1 MHLHVQLNELSWD
14 EQTCG
19 TSILVKTQSITS
31 IPGFCPPCPFQSA
44 PCTPLIRVTTTLT
57 SNTTDHVCLFFIHVL
72 PVNHTVC
79 VFWGYLSLL
88 TNTGFILA
96 DVWYTPC
103 CSVAQSCAT
112 LCDPMDRSTPGFP
125 VLHCLPEFAQTHVRG
140 VNDVIQ
146 PSHPL
151 LSPSLVTFNLSHHD
165 GLFQWVSS
173 LHQVAKVLK
182 LQLQHQHQFFQWIF
196 RVDFL

>member
-1 MHLHVQLNELSWD
+1 MSLSIQFSNVKYIHISAKQTSGTFLSCRSEILYPLNNFLFLLLQSWI
-14 EQTCG
+14 T
-19 TSILVKTQSITS
+19 TILLFVSMN
-31 IPGFCPPCPFQSA
+31 
-44 PCTPLIRVTTTLT
+44 LT
-57 SNTTDHVCLFFIHVL
+57 ILDMTYRW
-72 PVNHTVC
+72 NHTVC

-151 LSPSLVTFNLSHHD
+151 LSPSSPSFNLSQNQ
-165 GLFQWVSS
+165 GLLQWVRSS
-173 LHQVAKVLK
+173 QQVARVLGF
-182 LQLQHQHQFFQWIF
+182 QLQSFQGIF
-196 RVDFL
+196 RTDFL

>member
-1 MHLHVQLNELSWD
+1 MHLRVQLNELSWD

-19 TSILVKTQSITS
+19 TSILHRVLPSSQD
-31 IPGFCPPCPFQSA
+31 PAPPCPFQSA
-44 PCTPLIRVTTTLT
+44 PSTALIRVTTTLT
-57 SNTTDHVCLFFIHVL
+57 SNTTDHVCLFFISVL
-72 PVNHTVC
+72 PGTHTVC

-88 TNTGFILA
+88 TNSGFILA

-112 LCDPMDRSTPGFP
+112 LCDPMDCSTPGFP
-125 VLHCLPEFAQTHVRG
+125 VLHHLPQFAQTHVHG
-140 VNDVIQ
+140 VGDIIQ

-151 LSPSLVTFNLSHHD
+151 SSPSLVTFNLSQHE

-173 LHQVAKVLK
+173 LH
-182 LQLQHQHQFFQWIF
+182 
-196 RVDFL
+196 